1 MQGHRL
7 PTQGWGLQ
15 TASLPP
21 RVTTAPHL
29 LEGTAENTAHTFP
42 SNAPPC
48 PSAAISALREIYIQK
63 LVGRSQQL
71 LVKRRGQAPDG
82 CCLSSATS
90 DPGKLR
96 DLSVPSSL
104 LSRTLMF
111 NEMHSG
117 LLTVN
122 LEETILS

>member
-29 LEGTAENTAHTFP
+29 LEGTAENTA
-42 SNAPPC
+42 PPC

-71 LVKRRGQAPDG
+71 LVKRRRQAPDG